1 MSSHP
6 VLTENSSD
14 HEINVVVPEFFLAE
28 FPPSL
33 HANGWA
39 RDDTPR
45 DIAAEMP
52 AIRGYA

>member
-33 HANGWA
+33 HANGWT
-39 RDDTPR
+39 RDDKPR
-45 DIAAEMP
+45 DTAAEMP
-52 AIRGYA
+52 ARRGYA